1 MPGGPSTSTPAGV
14 RVGVDVGAVRVGVAV
29 SDPDGLLASPVSTLA
44 RDDSPARA
52 DQHEIARLC
61 HPDRTAY
68 LVVGLPLSMSGRES
82 EAARRTRVYAR
93 ELAALVAP
101 VRVRLVDE
109 RLTTVSAHRQLREGG
124 VPGRGQRAVVD
135 QAAAVLILQ
144 SALDAER
151 ATGREPGALV
161 AASGRKPRTKGRGR

>member
-1 MPGGPSTSTPAGV
+1 MPSRRSGV

-29 SDPDGLLASPVSTLA
+29 SDPEGVLAATAVATLA
-44 RDDSPARA
+44 RDDSSDRA
-52 DQHEIARLC
+52 DQHEVARLC
-61 HPDRTAY
+61 PAGHTAY
-68 LVVGLPLSMSGRES
+68 LVVGLPLSMSGAEGA
-82 EAARRTRVYAR
+82 AARRARAYAR
-93 ELAALVAP
+93 EMAALVAP

-109 RLTTVSAHRQLREGG
+109 RLTTVASHRQLRDGG
-124 VPGRGQRAVVD
+124 VPGREQRAVVD
-135 QAAAVLILQ
+135 RAAAVLILQ